1 MRTMNCQ
8 NVRRVIEAADR
19 GDLLSVAANEHIS
32 ACAACEKFNDEH
44 LKLRELV
51 SNLGT
56 VKAPEDF
63 EFRLRA
69 RIARTNAQGAQR
81 TLSRLNFGFR
91 SLAFASLMVVFGGA
105 MLVVN
110 LRSPEQ
116 GPSATNGTPV
126 SSPIAAATPYQQP
139 TGLPGIALTPTNSTD
154 DVPVRRSSGK
164 AKQVGRTGTR
174 DLASTSARVRRA
186 GELTARA
193 SDFPID
199 SSAQPVRVSMDDGSG
214 SSRTISVPRVSFG
227 SQRVLSQ
234 STSPLVASARGA
246 W

>member
-19 GDLLSVAANEHIS
+19 GDLLNARTSEHIMF
-32 ACAACEKFNDEH
+32 CAACEKLHDEH
-44 LKLRELV
+44 LKLRDMV

-56 VKAPEDF
+56 VEAPADF

-69 RIARTNAQGAQR
+69 RLARTGAQSAQPA
-81 TLSRLNFGFR
+81 LQRLNFGFR
-91 SLAFASLMVVFGGA
+91 SLAFASVMVVFGGA
-105 MLVVN
+105 MVVVN
-110 LRSPEQ
+110 LRSPQQ
-116 GPSATNGTPV
+116 GPVTQEPPPISA
-126 SSPIAAATPYQQP
+126 PIAAATPFQQP
-139 TGLPGIALTPTNSTD
+139 TGSPAGTALALTPR
-154 DVPVRRSSGK
+154 VPVRKSEGSKRLE
-164 AKQVGRTGTR
+164 RMGTR
-174 DLASTSARVRRA
+174 DMSSARAPVVRA

-199 SSAQPVRVSMDDGSG
+199 GSPQAVKVSMDDGSG

-234 STSPLVASARGA
+234 SNSPLVASARGA